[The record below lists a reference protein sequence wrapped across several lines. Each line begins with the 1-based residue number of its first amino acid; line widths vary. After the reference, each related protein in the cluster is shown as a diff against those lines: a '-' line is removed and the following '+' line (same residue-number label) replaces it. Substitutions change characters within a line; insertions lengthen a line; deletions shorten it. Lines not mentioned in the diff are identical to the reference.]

1 MHKASLAACYLA
13 LGLALPAAAQQKQA
27 PDTPAA
33 AGNQVNGGDQTLTRM
48 KVQKDLEQAGFTE
61 VQVIPESFF
70 VRAKNKEG
78 QSVMMVIE
86 MPGRATANNSGTDLA
101 TGKHDAP

>member
-1 MHKASLAACYLA
+1 MHKASLVACYLA

-33 AGNQVNGGDQTLTRM
+33 AGNQANGGGQMLTRM

-61 VQVIPESFF
+61 VRVVPESFA
-70 VRAKNKEG
+70 VHAKTKEG
-78 QSVMMVIE
+78 QPVFMIIE
-86 MPGRATANNSGTDLA
+86 RSGRTMANGSGVDLA